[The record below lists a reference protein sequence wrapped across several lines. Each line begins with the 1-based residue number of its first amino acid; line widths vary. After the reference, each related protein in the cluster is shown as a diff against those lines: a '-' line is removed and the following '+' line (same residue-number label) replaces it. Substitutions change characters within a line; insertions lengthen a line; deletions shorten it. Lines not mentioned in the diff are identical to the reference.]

1 MQMTEKMFQARA
13 PHNQRP
19 RERNDLECSKEV
31 LYGEGG
37 NRVRSGK
44 W

>member
-1 MQMTEKMFQARA
+1 MSVKIFQTRA
-13 PHNQRP
+13 SHTQRS
-19 RERNDLECSKEV
+19 REMNDLECSKEV
-31 LYGEGG
+31 LYGEGR